1 MATLFTFASS
11 TIPGFDTLQALAANH
26 QFAIE
31 SIDSVDALYGYRD
44 RKGVVL
50 LAGNPDKLAPEVGMI
65 RSAAPLLSCLYVLE
79 SEQIKAVTE
88 DMALLADMLVA
99 PFESTEA
106 LARLTSA
113 LQQSELRYL
122 IDESSHIDELTHLYN
137 HPFFLKRLGQ
147 EMALARRHQ
156 SPVTCAILSVAQ
168 YDIFQDC
175 YGFGFMARLLRETA
189 RVTQSHVRKED
200 IVARLGDNEIA
211 LLLPHS
217 TEKGAAT
224 LARRIKTTLEALP
237 FVPEDGE
244 TEHVSACI
252 GIASFP
258 TQDDEPLDPDTLIRY
273 ARHALHQARCSEDNT
288 IQLFSQ
294 LKPMMP

>member
-11 TIPGFDTLQALAANH
+11 NIPGFDTLQALAANH
-26 QFAIE
+26 QFVIE
-31 SIDSVDALYGYRD
+31 TLESPDQLYAYREH
-44 RKGVVL
+44 KGVVL
-50 LAGNPDKLAPEVGMI
+50 LAGPIEKIAPEVGVV
-65 RSAAPLLSCLYVLE
+65 RSAAPLLSCLYILE
-79 SEQIKAVTE
+79 KNQVDQMTE

-99 PFESTEA
+99 PFAPNEA

-137 HPFFLKRLGQ
+137 HQFFLKRLGQ

-156 SPVTCAILSVAQ
+156 SPVTCAILSLAQ

-175 YGFGFMARLLRETA
+175 YGFSFMARLLRETA

-200 IVARLGDNEIA
+200 VVARLGDNEIA

-237 FVPEDGE
+237 FIPEEGE
-244 TEHVSACI
+244 TEHVQACF

-258 TQDDEPLDPDTLIRY
+258 SEDSDSVEPDALIRY
-273 ARHALHQARCSEDNT
+273 ARHALHQARCSEDST

-294 LKPMMP
+294 LKPTMP